1 MLKNISISLIFL
13 ILKSIL
19 SLYLFKVIT
28 DTTLP
33 STYAPYGVSVVFIGL
48 LTTIG
53 SVGLGPALV
62 RSKYISVKKIN
73 TYIIFSLILGLG
85 LGLGLVLSAD
95 SIQQLLK
102 IPDSKLYIQ
111 LVAPIVIVK
120 LVSMIYEAVLQR
132 KLKIRE
138 IVNIDFY
145 SFIVIHFLLQ
155 IVVLKSGIEIYWLII
170 CVFIEEIIKL
180 SLYKAKSETPF
191 STSYDFKKIK
201 EDIGFS
207 GVLTINRII
216 NYINSQLDKLYVSN
230 QLNPT
235 DFSGYSRVFQ
245 LINFPITIIG
255 QLFDKVIYPILCDRL
270 RANQSAYNIIT
281 IGVLL
286 LLGFVGTIICY
297 YLGSYIEKLFLNG
310 EWSDYID
317 VYYLLIFIIPVRL
330 VDRYSSVVLNAI
342 GRPLVRTWSQLI
354 FISSLIIGLIFV
366 GDELKH
372 IALISI
378 FSYSLSALVSITYL
392 VIKYEK

>member
-1 MLKNISISLIFL
+1 M
-13 ILKSIL
+13 

>member
-33 STYAPYGVSVVFIGL
+33 STYAPYGVSLVFIGL

-145 SFIVIHFLLQ
+145 SFIVMHFLLQ